1 MKLPIINGANEGIQF
16 NSFMEALC
24 AFKPDGWLHKPTR
37 FGPTGFA
44 FLNFCWP
51 LSIIGSILLNL
62 KNVFQHINSTTPSS
76 GHQRT
81 ISAALWHMTPIL
93 FTAGL
98 FQVWA
103 LTSPSD
109 VATRQPFLFMGFVHA
124 WLMWSC

>member
-16 NSFMEALC
+16 NSFVQALC
-24 AFKPDGWLHKPTR
+24 AFNKDGWLYKPTR
-37 FGPTGFA
+37 FGFTGFA
-44 FLNFCWP
+44 FLNFSWP
-51 LSIIGSILLNL
+51 LSVVVSILMNL
-62 KNVFQHINSTTPSS
+62 VNVLQHITATIPPS
-76 GHQRT
+76 GHLRAIT
-81 ISAALWHMTPIL
+81 GALWQMTPIL